1 MSYVTKMGA
10 YGLAVAAA
18 FAVALAV
25 LLSVSST
32 PAATAATVT
41 LDSGDSTVDA
51 EPGDTVI
58 IPNPGNADVDIVD
71 FSITGGTASGSFDV
85 GGGQSLSCSDSTT
98 GKGCDTDD
106 ADGDISVKL
115 TIDEDSADGYI
126 IVKRDIILPVGD
138 GSDDAVVI
146 TVTTQPKPNSLTAK
160 AGETTIAAAAG
171 STTITAT
178 VKNNK
183 SPAVGM
189 NDQRLTFV
197 TTLGT
202 MNCPVSVAVGTASQI
217 DAANNVQWCQV
228 RTQGDD
234 DASPPVDSG
243 TAIVT
248 LTGGGRE
255 GTATVTISHGTLD
268 PTSVDVTLFGTAKNL
283 TAEADQGS
291 VEQGGSVFV
300 ILTVTDAVG
309 NPVSNAQP
317 GPGETEVVGPDVDDA
332 VDVETSKI
340 GTVVSTGDSP
350 YNVNKDVD
358 GDGAIDKG
366 KDVPACGPL
375 TAVEADD
382 TTDPVTQGVFVSTGT
397 NQAGQCAVQVNAPAD
412 VDGTSADEAAT
423 RGEHTINFLLDEL
436 EASVTIGVAGV
447 PATIESDAPAYV
459 EPLEPTTI
467 TVTVYDDEGVKVGIT
482 EVTVRAIEGG
492 GLIEGAGAGNKE
504 DTVDGQSSFTFFA
517 PSTGTA
523 TLRIDAGKQK
533 LIVSLPVG
541 APVEEPP
548 PPPPSLSP
556 APSASGFTL
565 VTFSGGSVEE
575 LGTTVTTSCGGG
587 GTAYATDYQGNWV
600 SFIPAAMIPAVN
612 ASFGALFS
620 DGVPAGT
627 PLLIGNC
634 GG

>member
-1 MSYVTKMGA
+1 MGA

-32 PAATAATVT
+32 PAANAATVT
-41 LDSGDSTVDA
+41 LTGTTVDA
-51 EPGDTVI
+51 EPGDTVNIPGPATVGAGASLI
-58 IPNPGNADVDIVD
+58 ID
-71 FSITGGTASGSFDV
+71 FTITGGTASGSFDV
-85 GGGQSLSCSDSTT
+85 GGGQTVSCSDSTT
-98 GKGCDTDD
+98 GKGCDTEEDANSIAVKMTVDD
-106 ADGDISVKL
+106 
-115 TIDEDSADGYI
+115 DSADGYI
-126 IVKRDIILPVGD
+126 IVRRTQILPVVTTD
-138 GSDDAVVI
+138 PTSVVI

-160 AGETTIAAAAG
+160 AAQTTIAAAAG
-171 STTITAT
+171 TTEITAT

-202 MNCPVSVAVGTASQI
+202 MDCPASGSGDTSI
-217 DAANNVQWCQV
+217 NLAENVQWCQV
-228 RTQGDD
+228 WTSGDV
-234 DASPPVDSG
+234 AGTSPAVPLGAAV
-243 TAIVT
+243 VT

-255 GTATVTISHGTLD
+255 GTATLTISHATLD
-268 PTSVDVTLFGTAKNL
+268 PASVDVTLFGTAKNL
-283 TAEADQGS
+283 AAKADQNS

-332 VDVETSKI
+332 VDVNTSTIETVA
-340 GTVVSTGDSP
+340 TTGDSP

-358 GDGAIDKG
+358 GDGAVDKG

-375 TAVEADD
+375 TLVEAEDGP
-382 TTDPVTQGVFVSTGT
+382 PVVQGVFASTGT

-436 EASVTIGVAGV
+436 EASVTIEVAGV
-447 PATIESDAPAYV
+447 PASIESDAPAYV